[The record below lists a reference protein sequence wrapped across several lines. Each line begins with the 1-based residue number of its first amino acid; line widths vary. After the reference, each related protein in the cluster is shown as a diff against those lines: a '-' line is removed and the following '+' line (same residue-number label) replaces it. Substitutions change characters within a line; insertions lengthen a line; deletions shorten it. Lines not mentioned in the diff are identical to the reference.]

1 MRTMIARPCRK
12 ASSAFVLS
20 RHPEIRLTL
29 EWAAHIVRPVPAA
42 VLELDNR
49 QNEIFRLVERI
60 ENLVLGHGYRV
71 GSRTAPVC
79 TENSDSDV
87 LVVQPTDK
95 RMRRNVSGA
104 LNRSGYRGIF
114 VQGTMGPR
122 LIVIASV

>member
-71 GSRTAPVC
+71 GSRTAPP
-79 TENSDSDV
+79 S
-87 LVVQPTDK
+87 
-95 RMRRNVSGA
+95 
-104 LNRSGYRGIF
+104 
-114 VQGTMGPR
+114 PR
-122 LIVIASV
+122 

>member
-1 MRTMIARPCRK
+1 M
-12 ASSAFVLS
+12 
-20 RHPEIRLTL
+20 
-29 EWAAHIVRPVPAA
+29 
-42 VLELDNR
+42 
-49 QNEIFRLVERI
+49 
-60 ENLVLGHGYRV
+60 
-71 GSRTAPVC
+71 C

-122 LIVIASV
+122 LIVQLDNITPTGPRNGKFFILGIRGLAGWCSFMKR